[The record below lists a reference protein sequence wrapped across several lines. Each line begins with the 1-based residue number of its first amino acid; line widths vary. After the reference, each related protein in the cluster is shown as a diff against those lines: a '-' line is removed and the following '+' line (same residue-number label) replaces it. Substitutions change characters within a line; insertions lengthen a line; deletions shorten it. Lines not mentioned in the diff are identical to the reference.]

1 MPDIEQ
7 QAEESAEAEVEQTES
22 RELPLDGIQVRDLEK
37 REIEAR
43 IVPWNSVIQTSAGR
57 EMFARGAFSDTQA
70 GDVVLRMSHQDPPAG
85 RGLSIEDRED
95 GAYMAFRVSKT
106 QKGDE
111 ILTLASDGVT
121 KGVSVGFETVPGGTE
136 YRSVDGHRTA
146 VYTRAVLREV
156 STTWMPA
163 YQQAQVLAIREQ
175 EEETPVAENP
185 AEQTTAVDLSV
196 ISNQIEAAFKARDEK
211 SDETNE
217 KILDRLE
224 KMEERERSAIVV
236 PHKADAAPKF
246 YSWLEAVLKTR
257 AGEPL
262 NSRQLEERELADVL
276 LGDQYVP
283 DAVRPEIVAFV
294 NPRRP
299 FLSSTNEV
307 AAPESG
313 AAISIPVMTQS
324 PEADVQSEEK
334 TEVASAAL
342 KIENAL
348 IPGITIAGAVDISMQ
363 FIRRGPRTYFDLLRR
378 AMFAAYAAKA
388 EAEGVAALLNGIT
401 VGSGPATTPQD
412 GGSIDPNDLT
422 LGQAWE
428 NAMDVALTPPDT
440 LWLSP
445 AAMAAFIDAKANT
458 TNAPLYAGI
467 TSSLNAG
474 GQSGTVSGLRVVVV
488 PALAGSGVDAIVGP
502 SEQYAWAED
511 GTFELQADKPA
522 ILGRDIALAGTIFYM
537 PLAPAAFTTFDLAS

>member
-1 MPDIEQ
+1 MADD
-7 QAEESAEAEVEQTES
+7 EQTVTEN
-22 RELPLDGIQVRDLEK
+22 RELPLDGIQVRDIEK

-43 IVPWNSVIQTSAGR
+43 IVPWDTVIQTSAGR
-57 EMFARGAFSDTQA
+57 EMFSRGAFADVYA
-70 GDVVLRMSHQDPPAG
+70 ADVVLRMSHQDPPAG

-95 GAYMAFRVSKT
+95 GAYMAFRVSRT

-136 YRSVDGHRTA
+136 YRNVDGHRTA
-146 VYTRAVLREV
+146 VYTRAFLREV

-163 YQQAQVLAIREQ
+163 YAQAQVLAIREQ
-175 EEETPVAENP
+175 EGETPVAEAP
-185 AEQTTAVDLSV
+185 AEKTTDVDVSA
-196 ISNQIEAAFKARDEK
+196 ITHQITEVLKARDEK
-211 SDETNE
+211 STELQE
-217 KILDRLE
+217 KVLERLE
-224 KMEERERSAIVV
+224 KIEERERAAIVV

-246 YSWLEAVLKTR
+246 YDWLEATLKMR
-257 AGEPL
+257 SGEPL
-262 NSRQLEERELADVL
+262 NQRQLEERELADVL

-283 DAVRPEIVAFV
+283 DAVRPEVVAFI

-299 FLSSTNEV
+299 FLASTNEV

-324 PEADVQSEEK
+324 PIADVQSEEK
-334 TEVASAAL
+334 TEVASQAL

-378 AMFAAYAAKA
+378 ALFAAYAAKA

-401 VGSGPATTPQD
+401 IGSDPAVTPND
-412 GGSIDPNDLT
+412 GGSLDPNDLS
-422 LGQAWE
+422 LGAAWE
-428 NAMDVALTPPDT
+428 NSMDVALVPPDT

-445 AAMAAFIDAKANT
+445 AAMGAFIDAKATT

-467 TSSLNAG
+467 TSSLQAG

-488 PALAGSGVDAIVGP
+488 PALADSGVDAIVGP
-502 SEQYAWAED
+502 SEQFAWAED